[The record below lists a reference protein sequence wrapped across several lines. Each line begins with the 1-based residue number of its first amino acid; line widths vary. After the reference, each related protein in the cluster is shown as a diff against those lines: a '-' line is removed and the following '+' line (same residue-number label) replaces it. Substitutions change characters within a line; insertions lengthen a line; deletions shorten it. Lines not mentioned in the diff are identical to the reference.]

1 MGMIGENMFKENL
14 VVMNSSAATR
24 EEAIGELADLL
35 IAGKYAAE
43 SFKNAVIE
51 REKIF
56 PTGLPSEPIG
66 VAIPHTDVE
75 HVIRPAIAVSVL
87 AKPVQFKLMGNNERD
102 VNVRVIFMLAIKEP
116 HMQVELLQQ
125 LMNCIQDSK
134 RLLSIIDAKDKS
146 SLVNLCTSGI

>member
-1 MGMIGENMFKENL
+1 MIEENIFKENL
-14 VVMNSSAATR
+14 VIMNSNAETR

-35 IAGKYAAE
+35 IAEKYAAK

-75 HVIRPAIAVSVL
+75 HVIKPAVAVSVL
-87 AKPVQFKLMGNNERD
+87 AKPVQFKLMGDNEKD
-102 VNVRVIFMLAIKEP
+102 VNVRAIFMLAIKEP

-125 LMNCIQDSK
+125 LMDCIQDSK

-146 SLVNLCTSGI
+146 SIVDLCASGI